1 MCTIGYTI
9 SHCHNIRPS
18 FTVLADLDFTI
29 TKIVLSSVLDVGS
42 DFLNRAFATK
52 FQGYMAIFMGIV

>member
-1 MCTIGYTI
+1 MWTIGYTI
-9 SHCHNIRPS
+9 SYCHNIRPS

-42 DFLNRAFATK
+42 DLLDSAFAAK
-52 FQGYMAIFMGIV
+52 F